1 MPYAPVTGTRLFY
14 EESGPAMGRPSGG
27 QSPAEL
33 NSHGP
38 RRLPTV
44 LLLHAALQTS
54 ESMRPLVRLL
64 QAHDFRFLIPDQR
77 GHGESANPISG
88 LSIKRLADDM
98 EEFLAYKGVER
109 PLLAGYSL
117 GGIVGL
123 ELARRGKLSGL
134 ILLASRFRPTERA
147 RETFAPDTIRAR
159 TPMWVKQLEQ
169 KHQEVDWFDL
179 APQIG
184 EAIAS
189 WSGLSAADL
198 ASITCPVLVV
208 QGTKDEM
215 VSIEQARELA
225 AGIPGARLYEVPHA
239 KHPELLYRADAM
251 EAVKEW
257 VGGFLTRA

>member
-1 MPYAPVTGTRLFY
+1 MPLAPVTGTRLYY
-14 EESGPAMGRPSGG
+14 EEVGPAEGRP
-27 QSPAEL
+27 
-33 NSHGP
+33 
-38 RRLPTV
+38 V

-54 ESMRPLVRLL
+54 ESMRPLIRLFQPFGVRCLV
-64 QAHDFRFLIPDQR
+64 PDQR
-77 GHGESANPISG
+77 GHGESANPVTG

-109 PLLAGYSL
+109 PLMAGYSL

-147 RETFAPDTIRAR
+147 RQTFSPDHLRSTM
-159 TPMWVKQLEQ
+159 PLWVKQLEQ
-169 KHQEVDWFDL
+169 KHVELPWFEL

-189 WSGLSAADL
+189 WSGLSAEDL
-198 ASITCPVLVV
+198 ASITCPVLIV

-225 AGIPGARLYEVPHA
+225 AGIPGARLHEVPHA

-257 VGGFLTRA
+257 VEGFLTGH

>member
-1 MPYAPVTGTRLFY
+1 MPLAPVTGTRLYY
-14 EESGPAMGRPSGG
+14 EEVGPAEGRP
-27 QSPAEL
+27 
-33 NSHGP
+33 
-38 RRLPTV
+38 V

-54 ESMRPLVRLL
+54 ESMRPLVRLF
-64 QAHDFRFLIPDQR
+64 QPFGARCLIPDQR
-77 GHGESANPISG
+77 GHGESANPVSG

-98 EEFLAYKGVER
+98 EQFLAYRGVER
-109 PLLAGYSL
+109 PLMAGYSL

-134 ILLASRFRPTERA
+134 IVLASRFRPTERA
-147 RETFAPDTIRAR
+147 RQTFSPESLRA
-159 TPMWVKQLEQ
+159 TMPLWVKQLEQ
-169 KHQEVDWFDL
+169 KHVELPWFEL
-179 APQIG
+179 APQVG

-198 ASITCPVLVV
+198 ASISCPVLVV

-225 AGIPGARLYEVPHA
+225 AGIPGARLHEVPHA

-251 EAVKEW
+251 EAVKAW
-257 VGGFLTRA
+257 VEEFLAKA

>member
-1 MPYAPVTGTRLFY
+1 MPYAPVTGTRLYY
-14 EESGPAMGRPSGG
+14 EESGPATGRP
-27 QSPAEL
+27 L
-33 NSHGP
+33 
-38 RRLPTV
+38 

-64 QAHDFRFLIPDQR
+64 EPFAFRFLVPDQR
-77 GHGESANPISG
+77 GHGESVNPITG

-98 EEFLAYKGVER
+98 EEFLAYKGVQQ
-109 PLLAGYSL
+109 PLMAGYSL

-134 ILLASRFRPTERA
+134 ILLASRFRPAQRA
-147 RETFAPDTIRAR
+147 RETFNPETIRAK
-159 TPMWVKQLEQ
+159 TPMWTKQLEQ
-169 KHQEVDWFDL
+169 KHQAVPWFDL

-184 EAIAS
+184 EAIAT

-198 ASITCPVLVV
+198 AAISCPVLIV

-225 AGIPGARLYEVPHA
+225 AGIPGARLHEVPHA

-251 EAVKEW
+251 AAVREW
-257 VGGFLTRA
+257 VEEFLSGH

>member
-1 MPYAPVTGTRLFY
+1 MPFAPVTGTRLYY
-14 EESGPAMGRPSGG
+14 EEAGPAEGRP
-27 QSPAEL
+27 
-33 NSHGP
+33 
-38 RRLPTV
+38 V

-54 ESMRPLVRLL
+54 ESMRPLVRLFQPL
-64 QAHDFRFLIPDQR
+64 GFRCLIPDQR
-77 GHGESANPISG
+77 GHGESANPVSG

-98 EEFLAYKGVER
+98 EEFLAYRGVAR
-109 PLLAGYSL
+109 PLMAGYSL

-147 RETFAPDTIRAR
+147 RETFAADSLRAR
-159 TPMWVKQLEQ
+159 MPMWVKQLEQ
-169 KHQEVDWFDL
+169 KHNALPWFEL

-184 EAIAS
+184 EAIAT
-189 WSGLSAADL
+189 WSGMSAEDL
-198 ASITCPVLVV
+198 TSITCPVLIV

-225 AGIPGARLYEVPHA
+225 AGIPGARLHEVPHA

-251 EAVKEW
+251 ESVKTW
-257 VGGFLTRA
+257 VEEFLAQP